1 MKYINKYIKF
11 FENETL
17 VEPINQTETP
27 KKTDKIENKTASEE
41 LYSNPNLQ
49 MLAPLEPEKEK
60 EKSNSVNMNYKF
72 KKIIFY

>member
-27 KKTDKIENKTASEE
+27 KKTDKIENKTASELDVLSRFE
-41 LYSNPNLQ
+41 KIYSGLSGEERAEINQ
-49 MLAPLEPEKEK
+49 YFEK
-60 EKSNSVNMNYKF
+60 
-72 KKIIFY
+72 

>member
-27 KKTDKIENKTASEE
+27 KKTDKVENKTASELDVLSRFE
-41 LYSNPNLQ
+41 KIYSGLSEEERAEINQ
-49 MLAPLEPEKEK
+49 YFEK
-60 EKSNSVNMNYKF
+60 
-72 KKIIFY
+72 

>member
-27 KKTDKIENKTASEE
+27 KKTDKIENKTASELDVLSRFE
-41 LYSNPNLQ
+41 KIYSGLS
-49 MLAPLEPEKEK
+49 KE
-60 EKSNSVNMNYKF
+60 EKSEINQYFEK
-72 KKIIFY
+72 

>member
-27 KKTDKIENKTASEE
+27 KKTDKIENKTASELDVLSRFE
-41 LYSNPNLQ
+41 KIYSGLS
-49 MLAPLEPEKEK
+49 EEEKAEINQYFEK
-60 EKSNSVNMNYKF
+60 
-72 KKIIFY
+72 

>member
-27 KKTDKIENKTASEE
+27 KKTDKIENKTASELDVLSRFE
-41 LYSNPNLQ
+41 KIYSGLSEEERAEINQ
-49 MLAPLEPEKEK
+49 YFEK
-60 EKSNSVNMNYKF
+60 
-72 KKIIFY
+72 

>member
-27 KKTDKIENKTASEE
+27 KKTDKIENKTASELDVLSRFE
-41 LYSNPNLQ
+41 KIYSGLSG
-49 MLAPLEPEKEK
+49 EEKTEINQYFEK
-60 EKSNSVNMNYKF
+60 
-72 KKIIFY
+72 

>member
-27 KKTDKIENKTASEE
+27 KKTDKIENKTASELDVLSRFE
-41 LYSNPNLQ
+41 KIYSGLSG
-49 MLAPLEPEKEK
+49 EEKAEINQYFEK
-60 EKSNSVNMNYKF
+60 
-72 KKIIFY
+72 